1 MQDNIKQYKRR
12 IGFLREDE
20 RIEEEKKARV
30 ATHVKRCNEFWDEM
44 ANFLY
49 IQTPETTTLIIKEIR
64 NYLNWLLWKQW
75 G

>member
-1 MQDNIKQYKRR
+1 MIMQDNIKAYKRR

-30 ATHVKRCNEFWDEM
+30 ATHVKRCNEFWDEI

-49 IQTPETTTLIIKEIR
+49 IQTPEVASLIIDEIR
-64 NYLNWLLWKQW
+64 KYLDWLLNK
-75 G
+75 